1 MKLLVQNTIFGES
14 QEFAL
19 QAGEYVLGRAVP
31 DSKSERNP
39 DICLQTRFAS
49 ERQAVLAVMQDR
61 IVVRHAGLNPTF
73 LNEDAMEYGQNR
85 VLNSGDQLKI
95 GEYIAYLADTDLSE
109 SSISGPDA
117 DQYKM
122 QFAALE
128 GDIHSK
134 LLDALDLRRSS
145 GEVDPHD
152 EETRQKI
159 KFHLDRLVDAALKD
173 INDDEMRAFVA
184 RQAIYRRLG
193 NEIAYAGETTSDST
207 KHQDF
212 ENIFQEEKIQNLES
226 RILTI
231 IGAKLSGKSIREDS
245 DLLDAGYAEAFSRH
259 ALDLS
264 EGSRDYLVAMHFKRN
279 ILDLIYGFG
288 PLQDLLDM
296 PSISEIMVISRDKIF
311 IEKFGV
317 VEDSR
322 RTFHSD
328 NLLLSVITKMVAPV
342 GRRIDK
348 SNPYVDARLQDGSRV
363 NAIIPPLAVKGP
375 CLTIRKFSKEP
386 LTIQKLVEYNSL
398 DDSMM
403 NFLQACVENHL
414 NVVVSGGTGSGKT
427 TMLNCLSTFIGD
439 AERTVTI
446 EDTAELQ
453 LKQQHVVTLESRAAN
468 MEGTGEVTM
477 RDLVKNS
484 LRMRPDRIVVG
495 ECRGGE
501 TLDMLQAMNTGHDGS
516 MTTGHANSPI
526 DMMKRLE
533 TMVMTGI
540 EMPVAAIRNQI
551 VAAVDL
557 VVQLNRLSTGERKV
571 THISEVHSLDE
582 DTGNIVVEDIF
593 VYNQTHDGG
602 YHSYTGYIPSFLLPM
617 IQKGLVSPESFFK
630 ESES

>member
-14 QEFAL
+14 QEFPL

-73 LNEDAMEYGQNR
+73 LNEHAMEYGQNR

-95 GEYIAYLADTDLSE
+95 GEYIAYLADTDSGEASL
-109 SSISGPDA
+109 SGPDA

-128 GDIHSK
+128 GDIHAK

-159 KFHLDRLVDAALKD
+159 KFHLDRLVDAALKNID
-173 INDDEMRAFVA
+173 DDEMRAFVA

-193 NEIAYAGETTSDST
+193 NEIAYAGETSSDST
-207 KHQDF
+207 KHHDF
-212 ENIFQEEKIQNLES
+212 ENVFQEEKIQNLES

-363 NAIIPPLAVKGP
+363 NAIIPPL
-375 CLTIRKFSKEP
+375 
-386 LTIQKLVEYNSL
+386 YNSL
-398 DDSMM
+398 DEGMM

-427 TMLNCLSTFIGD
+427 TMLNCLSTYIGD

-453 LKQQHVVTLESRAAN
+453 LKQKHVVTLESRAAN

-571 THISEVHSLDE
+571 THISEVHSLDQ
-582 DTGNIVVEDIF
+582 DTGDIVVEDIF
-593 VYNQTHDGG
+593 VYNQTADGG

-630 ESES
+630 EAER